1 MLLGGGSVGGET
13 PRLEGESEKEGA
25 AEECGGVRDPRE
37 EGENIAELDIRA
49 GGEPWH
55 ELLKI

>member
-37 EGENIAELDIRA
+37 EGENIAELDMRA
-49 GGEPWH
+49 GGEP
-55 ELLKI
+55 

>member
-1 MLLGGGSVGGET
+1 MFGAGSAGGET
-13 PRLEGESEKEGA
+13 PLLEGESEKEGA
-25 AEECGGVRDPRE
+25 EEWGGVRDPRE

-55 ELLKI
+55 ELFKI

>member
-1 MLLGGGSVGGET
+1 MFGAGSAGGET

-25 AEECGGVRDPRE
+25 EEWGGVRDPRK